1 MALLPLQGREEQTH
15 HTMWEN
21 LSDLSCLRI
30 LSSSARIASRRTTVV
45 LIETLICACTGRPRA
60 ETQIL
65 T

>member
-45 LIETLICACTGRPRA
+45 LMETLIYARVRRPGR
-60 ETQIL
+60 
-65 T
+65 